1 MSILSMMDVEV
12 SFGVAPLLNKVSL
25 QIERGER
32 VCLIGRNGEGKSTLM
47 KVIEGDI
54 RPDGGEVI
62 RAQGMRIAKLAQE
75 VPQQTSGR
83 IFDVVA
89 GGLGDLGELIADYE
103 AVSGQLKHDA
113 SDAVIQRLAHLQEK
127 IEAVDGW
134 TLKHQVDLILTTM
147 SLDGESEFSS
157 LSGGMKRRVL
167 LAQALVIQPDMLLLD
182 EPTNHLDIDAIKWLE
197 DFLLNSQ
204 VTLLFITHDR
214 TLLRKL
220 ATRIIELDRGTLT
233 SWPGHYDAYL
243 EGKRH
248 QLEVE
253 ATHNA
258 LFDKKLAQE
267 EVWIRQGIKARRT
280 RNEGRVRA
288 LKALRDERRARRER
302 MGQVQF
308 RVNSSERS
316 GKLVVEAEHLTYQI
330 NDLTLV
336 EDFSLTVMR
345 GDKIGLIG
353 PNGAGKTTLLRLLL
367 GQLKP
372 QSGKVTL
379 GTQLQVV
386 YFDQMRGSLDLE
398 KSVREN
404 VSEGSDFIEVGTQ
417 RKHVIGY
424 LQEFLFS
431 PERANTPVK
440 ALSGGERNR
449 LLLAKLFTKP
459 ANLLVLDEPTND
471 LDVETLELLESLLV
485 DFQATLLLVSHDRT
499 FLNNVV
505 TSVLAFEGRGRVKE
519 YIGGYDDWV
528 RQRPKIETTEH
539 QSKREKRVEGQLTKP
554 AVAIPEKT
562 VARKL
567 SYKDKREL
575 EMLPGRIEALE
586 ARQQALHDLMGQP
599 TFYQQES
606 DVITAAQEEL
616 QQVEKEISI
625 AYERWAELD
634 DL

>member
-12 SFGVAPLLNKVSL
+12 SFGIAPLLNKVSL

-47 KVIEGDI
+47 KVIEGEI
-54 RPDGGEVI
+54 RPDSGEVI
-62 RAQGMRIAKLAQE
+62 RVQGMRIAKLAQE

-89 GGLGDLGELIADYE
+89 RGLGDLGEWLADYE
-103 AVSGQLKHDA
+103 AVSEQLKHDA

-147 SLDGESEFSS
+147 SLNGEGEFSS

-182 EPTNHLDIDAIKWLE
+182 EPTNHLDIEAIKWLE

-204 VTLLFITHDR
+204 MTLLFITHDR

-233 SWPGHYDAYL
+233 SWPGNYQTYL
-243 EGKRH
+243 ESKRH

-288 LKALRDERRARRER
+288 LKALRDERRARRAR

-316 GKLVVEAEHLTYQI
+316 GKLVIEAEHLTYRVD
-330 NDLTLV
+330 DLTLV

-353 PNGAGKTTLLRLLL
+353 PNGIGKTTLLQLLL

-372 QSGKVTL
+372 QTGKVTL

-404 VSEGSDFIEVGTQ
+404 VSEGSDFIEVGAQ

-485 DFQATLLLVSHDRT
+485 DYQATLLLVSHDRT

-505 TSVLAFEGRGRVKE
+505 TSVLAFEGEGRVSE

-528 RQRPKIETTEH
+528 RQRPKLETSER
-539 QSKREKRVEGQLTKP
+539 QSKNDKRAEDNLPKPDAAASEKI
-554 AVAIPEKT
+554 AV
-562 VARKL
+562 RKL

-575 EMLPGRIEALE
+575 EMLPGRIEELE

-599 TFYQQES
+599 TFYQQEGEGIS
-606 DVITAAQEEL
+606 AAQDEL
-616 QQVEKEISI
+616 RQLEKEISI

-634 DL
+634 DI